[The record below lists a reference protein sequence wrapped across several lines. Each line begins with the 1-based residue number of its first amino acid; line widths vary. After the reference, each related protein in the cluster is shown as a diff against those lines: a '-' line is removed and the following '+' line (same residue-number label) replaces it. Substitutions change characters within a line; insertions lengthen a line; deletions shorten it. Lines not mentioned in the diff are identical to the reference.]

1 MIRYNTVLIVI
12 ALISIISLSGCI
24 NQEKLPA
31 NTVEIKNYN
40 YSHYAFTPETINVPT
55 GTEITWINRDSGN
68 HTVTS
73 DPTVTNATNRFD
85 SGIIKPGGNY
95 SHTFK
100 DPGLYSYH
108 CKVHT
113 YMKGYVIAK

>member
-1 MIRYNTVLIVI
+1 MIIRCNTALIVI

-40 YSHYAFTPETINVPT
+40 YSHYAFNPETITVT
-55 GTEITWINRDSGN
+55 AGTEVTWINRDSAN

-73 DPTVTNATNRFD
+73 DLTVTNTKEKFD
-85 SGIIKPGGNY
+85 SR
-95 SHTFK
+95 T
-100 DPGLYSYH
+100 
-108 CKVHT
+108 
-113 YMKGYVIAK
+113 

>member
-1 MIRYNTVLIVI
+1 MRGRNSAIIAI

-24 NQEKLPA
+24 NQEKLPP

-40 YSHYAFTPETINVPT
+40 YSHYAFTPETITVPA
-55 GTEITWINRDSGN
+55 GTEVTWINRDSGN

-73 DPTVTNATNRFD
+73 DLILTSTKEMFD
-85 SGIIKPGGNY
+85 SGIIRPGENY
-95 SHTFK
+95 SHAFN
-100 DPGLYSYH
+100 DPGYYSYH

-113 YMKGYVIAK
+113 YMKGYVIVK